1 MSHCHDESHSHDHS
15 HNHGEHDHTDDIT
28 PAHQNILYSQID
40 FSALRTLNEDASNSG
55 RAICQKTW
63 AQRLDPDPELVSS
76 ADEQLLMLIPFAGQ
90 VRLHSILLRTS
101 DSDAMKPENGRVRLT
116 VTVDSSS
123 AEQDS

>member
-28 PAHQNILYSQID
+28 PALQNILYSQID

-76 ADEQLLMLIPFAGQ
+76 ADEQLLYCHPPHASHFASYRQKLG
-90 VRLHSILLRTS
+90 T
-101 DSDAMKPENGRVRLT
+101 
-116 VTVDSSS
+116 
-123 AEQDS
+123 